1 MMKQLVLYL
10 TTDSTNYG
18 NIASGNSSG
27 LHTSEERGKGMT
39 QKKNRMKCYLFND
52 PFNNYGH
59 IGSGNGSRYHKYGGG
74 LGMKRWRMTHSL
86 RLARNP

>member
-27 LHTSEERGKGMT
+27 LHTSEGRGKGMK
-39 QKKNRMKCYLFND
+39 QKSNEMLF
-52 PFNNYGH
+52 
-59 IGSGNGSRYHKYGGG
+59 I
-74 LGMKRWRMTHSL
+74 
-86 RLARNP
+86 